1 MEVKPGLYEHF
12 KGKRYRVIGI
22 ARHSET
28 EEDYIVYEPQY
39 ESVSKLWI
47 RPLAMFTETVE
58 RDGKTM
64 PRFRYIGEE

>member
-1 MEVKPGLYEHF
+1 MEPKPGLYEHF

-28 EEDYIVYEPQY
+28 EEDYVVYEPQY

-47 RPLAMFTETVE
+47 RPVAMFTGTVE
-58 RDGKTM
+58 RDGTVM
-64 PRFRYIGEE
+64 PRFKYIGE

>member
-12 KGKRYRVIGI
+12 KGKRYRVLGV

-28 EEDYIVYEPQY
+28 EEDYVVYEPQY

-47 RPLAMFTETVE
+47 RPLSMFIETVE
-58 RDGKTM
+58 RDGKVM
-64 PRFRYIGEE
+64 PRFKYIGE

>member
-12 KGKRYRVIGI
+12 KGKRYRVLGV

-28 EEDYIVYEPQY
+28 EEDYVVYEPQY

-47 RPLAMFTETVE
+47 RPLSMFIETVE
-58 RDGKTM
+58 RDGKVM
-64 PRFRYIGEE
+64 PRFRYIGP